1 MVHRA
6 RRLYFSVLSALLA
19 GAVAAQDPGTY
30 LVTRTVALGS
40 PERWDYL
47 TFDAPSHRVYVAH
60 GDEVTVVDGHDGTVL
75 GRVKGIPGGT
85 HGIAIVPGRARG
97 YTVDG
102 RAGEAISFDTQT
114 FVVRKHIPA
123 AADADAVV
131 YDPASRHV
139 FVVNGDPGTLTV
151 IDPQK
156 DAAVATVEVGGKLE
170 FAVPTGDGKLFVNGA
185 EKREVVRVDTR
196 TNRVDARWPVA
207 ECESPHG
214 LAMDRMTRR
223 LFVSCVNQ
231 KLVVL
236 NADTGAIVQTL
247 PIGRGTDAA
256 AFDPRRKRVFS
267 SNGRDGTLSVIQ
279 QRGPDEYVPLAEV
292 KTRVTAR
299 TMSLDPESGR
309 VYLVAAELDPK
320 APPPQPGV
328 RRPPPLVPGSTTLLF
343 LNPDR

>member
-1 MVHRA
+1 MDHLL
-6 RRLYFSVLSALLA
+6 RRVCFTLLSALLV
-19 GAVAAQDPGTY
+19 GAVAAQEPGSY
-30 LVTRTVALGS
+30 LVTRSVALGS

-75 GRVKGIPGGT
+75 GRVKGISGGT
-85 HGIAIVPGRARG
+85 HGVAIVPGMARG

-114 FVVRKHIPA
+114 FAIRKHIPA
-123 AADADAVV
+123 APDAVV

-170 FAVPTGDGKLFVNGA
+170 FAAPAGDGKLFVNGA
-185 EKREVVRVDTR
+185 EKREVVRVDTH
-196 TNRVDARWPVA
+196 TNKVDARWPVA

-214 LAMDRMTRR
+214 LAMDRMARR

-231 KLVVL
+231 KLVVV
-236 NADTGAIVQTL
+236 NADTGALVQTL
-247 PIGRGTDAA
+247 AIGRGTDAA
-256 AFDPRRKRVFS
+256 AFDPRLKRVFS
-267 SNGRDGTLSVIQ
+267 SNGRDGTLSVIG
-279 QRGPDEYVPLAEV
+279 QRSPDEYVPLAEV
-292 KTRVTAR
+292 KTRMTAR

-309 VYLVAAELDPK
+309 VYLVAAEIDPK

-328 RRPPPLVPGSTTLLF
+328 RRPPPMVPGSLTLLF